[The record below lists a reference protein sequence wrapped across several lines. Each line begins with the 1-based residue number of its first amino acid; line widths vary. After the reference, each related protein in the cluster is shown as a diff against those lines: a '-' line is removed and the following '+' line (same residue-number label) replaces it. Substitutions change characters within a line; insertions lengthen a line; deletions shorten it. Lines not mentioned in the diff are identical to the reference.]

1 MLLSWKLTLAET
13 LSFAGVL
20 VASTLWITGTF
31 MEKSAA
37 KEFAN
42 SVEGRFFVYEGRAVR
57 IDEKL
62 NKIENDVTRIRTI
75 LEHKKKT
82 GE

>member
-13 LSFAGVL
+13 LSFAGAL
-20 VASTLWITGTF
+20 VASTLWVTGTF
-31 MEKSAA
+31 VEKSSA
-37 KEFAN
+37 KEFAS
-42 SVEGRFFVYEGRAVR
+42 SVEVRFSIQEARAAR

-75 LEHKKKT
+75 LEHRKQ
-82 GE
+82 GD